1 MNDVLSGDIDSTIV
15 RKQVILPSI
24 FTGSPSFI
32 ARNYQGA
39 MAICRWARYPTLFI
53 TFTYNQ
59 KWLEIGLFWTLFPIR
74 RLRTDMIL

>member
-24 FTGSPSFI
+24 FTESPSFI
-32 ARNYQGA
+32 AQNYQGA
-39 MAICRWARYPTLFI
+39 MAIYRWARYPTLFI